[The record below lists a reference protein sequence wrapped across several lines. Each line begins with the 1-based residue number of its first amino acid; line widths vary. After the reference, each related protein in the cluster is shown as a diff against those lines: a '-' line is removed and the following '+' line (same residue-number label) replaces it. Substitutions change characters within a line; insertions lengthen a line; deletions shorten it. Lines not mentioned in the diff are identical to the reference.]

1 VDLAKARARVLDISM
16 DVRPGM
22 IRWPATAEPA
32 VVWEPE
38 NLAARSLYAAL
49 GFVEGD
55 EWADDEVVARRP
67 V

>member
-1 VDLAKARARVLDISM
+1 MSAAGH
-16 DVRPGM
+16 RPSTKTG
-22 IRWPATAEPA
+22 ILVGLSLSYQR
-32 VVWEPE
+32 E
-38 NLAARSLYAAL
+38 NLVARSLYAAL